1 MKISEH
7 EFYEK
12 IKDWDFSKF
21 DIKVE
26 NYTNWDLYDVLK
38 KLTNKESKILDLGTG
53 GGENLLENFP
63 KVKEILGTDYSCE
76 MIKTANEN
84 LRNSGRSNIKF
95 KVMDNIK
102 METKDNYFDV
112 VVARNTVTDPKQIY
126 KTLKHG
132 GYILIRGVDKMD
144 CWELKRIFNKGQAY
158 NDNNPISKIDYEN
171 VLDAGFQ
178 DVELIPIHQIEY
190 YKDQNEFISFLLKT
204 PILDEFSE
212 EENDNKETYSREIDL
227 DLLEKYLKR
236 NTTPKGIRLIR
247 RYYGIIGRK

>member
-1 MKISEH
+1 
-7 EFYEK
+7 
-12 IKDWDFSKF
+12 
-21 DIKVE
+21 
-26 NYTNWDLYDVLK
+26 
-38 KLTNKESKILDLGTG
+38 
-53 GGENLLENFP
+53 
-63 KVKEILGTDYSCE
+63 

-190 YKDQNEFISFLLKT
+190 YKDKNEFISFLLKV

-212 EENDNKETYSREIDL
+212 EDNDNKEIYSKEIDL
-227 DLLEKYLKR
+227 DLLEKYIKR